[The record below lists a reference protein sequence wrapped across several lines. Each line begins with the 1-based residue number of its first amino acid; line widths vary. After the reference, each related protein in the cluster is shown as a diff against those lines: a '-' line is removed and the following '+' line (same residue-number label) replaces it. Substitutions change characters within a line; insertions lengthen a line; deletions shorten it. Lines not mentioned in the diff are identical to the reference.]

1 MDSVLIPNSLAFFSV
16 LAFFDAKVF
25 SLGLLFLYCVTL
37 KKRVTHDRKKWDHQS
52 LNMIVKVVG
61 GITQSQVGVRAG
73 SMNGASLWFVND
85 FLLSFFIEKLNMIL
99 FDIGYSEIQSVN
111 VKLMKIEKL

>member
-1 MDSVLIPNSLAFFSV
+1 
-16 LAFFDAKVF
+16 
-25 SLGLLFLYCVTL
+25 
-37 KKRVTHDRKKWDHQS
+37 
-52 LNMIVKVVG
+52 MIVNVLG

-99 FDIGYSEIQSVN
+99 FDIGYSEIQSGK
-111 VKLMKIEKL
+111 VKLMNIGELQLLIQEI